1 MKLANHKLAHVRVN
15 NNVDVTKH
23 PALTL
28 NLLPE
33 ADPNETQIVANSPSV
48 GCESSCT
55 TVITKQHRLR
65 S

>member
-28 NLLPE
+28 NLSSE
-33 ADPNETQIVANSPSV
+33 AGPTETQIVANSLVV

-55 TVITKQHRLR
+55 TVRVITNRH
-65 S
+65 